1 MSRLLQRELETAID
15 GEVRFDK
22 VSRAL
27 YSTDASVYQI
37 EPLGVVIP
45 KSPEAVI
52 RAVTV
57 AARHGV
63 GITPRGGGTSQAG
76 QSIGAGLVLD
86 TSKYLN
92 RVIEIDADR
101 RRARVQP
108 GVVLDDLNATLRQ
121 YNLRFA
127 PDVSS

>member
-1 MSRLLQRELETAID
+1 MADRGKRQKPVGPLIDTDSTPMSLIQRELEAAID

-45 KSPEAVI
+45 KSQEAVI
-52 RAVTV
+52 RAVTI

-63 GITPRGGGTSQAG
+63 PITPRGGGTWRAVLYLAGYVPRGDARAVKSGCDTRAVPAGCVSQRAG
-76 QSIGAGLVLD
+76 G
-86 TSKYLN
+86 
-92 RVIEIDADR
+92 
-101 RRARVQP
+101 
-108 GVVLDDLNATLRQ
+108 
-121 YNLRFA
+121 
-127 PDVSS
+127 